1 MHYDMLLVI
10 VVGWHFYSGMKPLIY
25 KVLVKYMGELADELN
40 IVANNGRIEGREWEI
55 LYIDDT

>member
-1 MHYDMLLVI
+1 
-10 VVGWHFYSGMKPLIY
+10 MKPLIY
-25 KVLVKYMGELADELN
+25 KVLVKYMGELADELD

>member
-1 MHYDMLLVI
+1 
-10 VVGWHFYSGMKPLIY
+10 MKPLIC
-25 KVLVKYMGELADELN
+25 KVLAKYMGKKAEELN